1 MSGKTRKETPVTQ
14 TDFDLSTVLD
24 ALQSDESG
32 DLVRQMV
39 RFLYQ
44 ALIDAEAS
52 EVIQAARHERTLART
67 TQRNGTRPRVLSTKG
82 GDVELKI
89 PKLRKGSFFPSVL
102 ERRRRI
108 DQALYAVVME
118 AYVHGV
124 STRKVDDLVQALGV
138 DAGISKSEVSRIC
151 EQLDEEMEAF
161 RQRPLS
167 HLVFPYLLCDATYVK
182 ARVGGRVVSR
192 AVVVATGVSSKGTRE
207 VLGIA
212 IGDSEDAA
220 FWTQFLQS
228 LRGRGLGG
236 VQLVISD
243 SHLGLKAAIAK
254 VFPGA
259 AWQRCRVHFMRNVL
273 VKVPKHHQQ
282 MVAAMIR
289 TIFAQPDAQ
298 HVERQLREV
307 AATMHKQFPQVEAM
321 LLDAAED
328 LTAFRH
334 FPVNHWQKIW
344 STNSLERLNAEIKRR
359 THVVGIFPNDAA
371 ALRLITAVCVETHD
385 EWTVSERRYLSKESM
400 DLLKTEALEPV
411 TKAISKIKR

>member
-1 MSGKTRKETPVTQ
+1 VTHP
-14 TDFDLSTVLD
+14 DFDLSEVLD
-24 ALQSDESG
+24 QLRSDESG
-32 DLVRQMV
+32 DLVRQMAELV
-39 RFLYQ
+39 YQ
-44 ALIDAEAS
+44 LLIDAEATN
-52 EVIQAARHERTLART
+52 VLQAEPHERTLTRT
-67 TQRNGTRPRVLSTKG
+67 NHRNGTRPKLLSTKA
-82 GDVELKI
+82 GDLELKI

-151 EQLDEEMEAF
+151 AQLDEEMAAF
-161 RQRPLS
+161 RGRSLS
-167 HLVFPYLLCDATYVK
+167 HLAFPYLLCDATYVK

-192 AVVVATGVSSKGTRE
+192 AVVVATGVGVDGTRE

-220 FWTQFLQS
+220 FWTEFLQS
-228 LRGRGLGG
+228 LRARGLHG

-243 SHLGLKAAIAK
+243 AHLGLKAAIAK
-254 VFPGA
+254 VFPGSG
-259 AWQRCRVHFMRNVL
+259 WQRCRVHFMRNVL
-273 VKVPKHHQQ
+273 VKVPRNHQQ

-289 TIFAQPDAQ
+289 TVFAQPDAA
-298 HVERQLREV
+298 HVERQLKEV
-307 AATMHKQFPQVEAM
+307 AATMHKQFGAVEEM

-328 LTAFRH
+328 VTAFRH
-334 FPVNHWQKIW
+334 FPVAHWQKIW

-359 THVVGIFPNDAA
+359 TNVVGIFPNDAA
-371 ALRLITAVCVETHD
+371 ALRLITAVCVEAHD
-385 EWTVSERRYLSKESM
+385 EWTVSERRYMSQESM
-400 DLLKTEALEPV
+400 DQLKSEALPSA
-411 TKAISKIKR
+411 TKAIGKVK

>member
-1 MSGKTRKETPVTQ
+1 MTHH
-14 TDFDLSTVLD
+14 DFDLSEVLS

-39 RFLYQ
+39 SFLYQ
-44 ALIDAEAS
+44 ALIDVEATEVVQAE
-52 EVIQAARHERTLART
+52 RHERTLART
-67 TQRNGTRPRVLSTKG
+67 THRNGARSRTLTTKA

-124 STRKVDDLVQALGV
+124 STRKVDDLVHALGS
-138 DAGISKSEVSRIC
+138 DAGISTSEVSRIC
-151 EQLDEEMEAF
+151 ANLDEEMGAF
-161 RQRPLS
+161 RERSLS
-167 HLVFPYLLCDATYVK
+167 HNAFPYLLCDATYVK

-192 AVVVATGVSSKGTRE
+192 AVVVATGIREDGGRE

-220 FWTQFLQS
+220 FWTEFLQS
-228 LRGRGLGG
+228 LRGRGLSGT
-236 VQLVISD
+236 QLVISD
-243 SHLGLKAAIAK
+243 SHLGLKSAIAK

-259 AWQRCRVHFMRNVL
+259 CWQRCRVHFMRNVL
-273 VKVPKHHQQ
+273 VRVPKNHQP
-282 MVAAMIR
+282 MMAAMIR
-289 TIFAQPDAQ
+289 TIFAQPDAV
-298 HVERQLREV
+298 HVERQVKEV
-307 AATMHKQFPQVEAM
+307 AATMKCQFPLVTEM
-321 LLDAAED
+321 LLDAGED
-328 LTAFRH
+328 VTAFRY
-334 FPVNHWQKIW
+334 FPVSHWQKIW

-359 THVVGIFPNDAA
+359 TNVVGIFPNDAA

-385 EWTVSERRYLSKESM
+385 EWSVSDRRYLSQESMELLKESV
-400 DLLKTEALEPV
+400 LNPAPVAL
-411 TKAISKIKR
+411 AKIK